1 MRLLIMGLPGAGKG
15 TQAVAVAKRLNIPTI
30 STGEIFRENIRE
42 QTPLGRKA
50 QPYLDAGEYV
60 PDEVTDAMVRDRLAK
75 PDARDGFLLDGY
87 PRTLQQAKTL
97 DDILAEQGHPL
108 ERVIELVVDT
118 EEVVKRL
125 VRRGQEEGRTDDS
138 EDVIRRRLE
147 VYAEQTSPLLDLY
160 RDRGLLVRVDG
171 EGDLEVVT
179 ERVLAAVE
187 DLT

>member
-15 TQAVAVAKRLNIPTI
+15 TQAVAVADRLGIPTI

-42 QTPLGRKA
+42 QTPLGKQA

-75 PDARDGFLLDGY
+75 PDAHHGFLLDGY
-87 PRTLQQAKTL
+87 PRTLAQAETL
-97 DDILAEQGHPL
+97 DTILAEQGHPL

-125 VRRGQEEGRTDDS
+125 VRRGQEEGRSDDS
-138 EDVIRRRLE
+138 EDVIRRRLQI
-147 VYAEQTSPLLDLY
+147 YTEQTTPLLELY
-160 RDRGLLVRVDG
+160 EQHGVLVRVDG

-187 DLT
+187 DLS